1 MSYNLKINSKR
12 INMYDLKIVI
22 TKLKEILA
30 EETKIKK
37 VFDKDIADALA
48 IPHTT
53 FATMKKRNSIP
64 FKEIMEFC
72 ATKKL
77 SINWL
82 FFDQAINMLTEET
95 EKYFHVH
102 YFSDVRA
109 SAGGGSF
116 TFDENYE
123 VLSIDKTI
131 MNNIIPSMNRE
142 IDAINVDGDSMEPT
156 LQDGSIVFID
166 RKQTNINKDG
176 IYIAATT
183 AGLFIKRIRQRADG
197 MIELISD
204 NKAYSSETMLP
215 EEIQIVGRVVG
226 NIERL

>member
-1 MSYNLKINSKR
+1 
-12 INMYDLKIVI
+12 MYDFKKVI
-22 TKLKEILA
+22 IKLKDILA
-30 EETKIKK
+30 EEITNKK
-37 VFDKDIADALA
+37 VFDKDVADALA
-48 IPHTT
+48 IPQTT

-82 FFDQAINMLTEET
+82 FFDQAIDMLAEET
-95 EKYFHVH
+95 ERYFQIH
-102 YFSDVRA
+102 YFAEVRA
-109 SAGGGSF
+109 SAGGGAF

-123 VLSIDKTI
+123 VLTVDKTI
-131 MNNIIPSMNRE
+131 LSSIVTSPSQE
-142 IDAINVDGDSMEPT
+142 IEAINVDGDSMEPT

-166 RKQTNINKDG
+166 REQTNISKDG
-176 IYIAATT
+176 IYIASTNV
-183 AGLFIKRIRQRADG
+183 GLFIKRIRQRADG

-204 NKAYSSETMLP
+204 NKAYSPEVMLP

-226 NIERL
+226 NIESL

>member
-1 MSYNLKINSKR
+1 
-12 INMYDLKIVI
+12 MYDLKII
-22 TKLKEILA
+22 IKKLKEIIS
-30 EETKIKK
+30 EDKNIKK
-37 VFDKDIADALA
+37 VFDKDVAKALG
-48 IPHTT
+48 IPQTT

-82 FFDQAINMLTEET
+82 FFDQAIDMLVEET
-95 EKYFHVH
+95 DKFFQIH

-109 SAGGGSF
+109 SAGGGAF

-123 VLSIDKTI
+123 ILVVDRTI
-131 MNNIIPSMNRE
+131 MKSLISSSSQK
-142 IDAINVDGDSMEPT
+142 IDAITVDGDSMEPT

-166 RKQTNINKDG
+166 RGEQDISKDG
-176 IYIAATT
+176 IYIASTT
-183 AGLFIKRIRQRADG
+183 AGLFIKRIRQRVDG

-204 NKAYSSETMLP
+204 NRAYSP
-215 EEIQIVGRVVG
+215 EIILSDEVQIVGRVVG
-226 NIERL
+226 NIESL